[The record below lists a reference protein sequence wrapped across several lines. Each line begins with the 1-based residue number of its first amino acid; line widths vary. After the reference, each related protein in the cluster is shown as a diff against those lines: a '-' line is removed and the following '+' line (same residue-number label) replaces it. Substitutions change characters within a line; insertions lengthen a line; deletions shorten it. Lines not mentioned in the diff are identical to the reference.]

1 MNPSSKISLGNF
13 SVSVLLFLLSF
24 AVLWPR
30 SNSAYFHI
38 DEIFWICTDENWLPT
53 QNIRDIQHKIPGTSY
68 FSNGPVAKYLFQG
81 WSYVIRSPG
90 QFAAIECSR
99 WPRYYADKSF
109 TELSPQIHE
118 LLVKYRLLI
127 AVLGSMCIS
136 VAFIFGKQ
144 LVNNAFGLIYAAL
157 LFINPIFQEAA
168 THVLSEIPFLLIF
181 LVSMHCLYWLFA
193 SGWDSLQ
200 KISKRHIIITTF
212 LIVVTSLI
220 KPAGFILIYFVLSL
234 SCLLYLRH
242 EVKKTTKVFLSKH
255 AALFTGTFIA
265 SFVGLYPALFI
276 PSFAGFWWLKVIRD
290 TAQFHA
296 YYNPFTSAADRFDSM
311 FEKIQVV
318 IADLLF
324 PGLQTGLLSKFPF
337 VLLFTV
343 VGVIALIVII
353 RKKSHDS
360 MWFTASFILLA
371 GAIFVI
377 CGFLLLPVHWVRYY
391 LSLFLPVLLLIEAYG
406 IWHGMRIFQRLKRK
420 YILR

>member
-1 MNPSSKISLGNF
+1 MSLLL
-13 SVSVLLFLLSF
+13 SALLFLLSF

-38 DEIFWICTDENWLPT
+38 DEIFWICTDENWLSV
-53 QNIRDIQHKIPGTSY
+53 QNIRDVPHKIKGTTY
-68 FSNGPVAKYLFQG
+68 FSNGPIAKYLFQG
-81 WSYVIRSPG
+81 WKYVIGSPG
-90 QFAAIECSR
+90 QFDTIECQR
-99 WPRYYADKSF
+99 WPGFYANKSF
-109 TELSPQIHE
+109 TELPPQVYE

-127 AVLGSMCIS
+127 TVLSSMCIS

-157 LFINPIFQEAA
+157 FFINPIFQDVA
-168 THVLSEIPFLLIF
+168 THVLSEIPFLLAF
-181 LVSMHCLYWLFA
+181 LACMYCLYQLFT
-193 SGWDSLQ
+193 SGWLRLQ

-234 SCLLYLRH
+234 SCILYLRY
-242 EVKKTTKVFLSKH
+242 EIKKTTKVLLSKY

-276 PSFAGFWWLKVIRD
+276 PSFAVFWWLMVIRD
-290 TAQFHA
+290 TAQYHA
-296 YYNPFTSAADRFDSM
+296 YYNPFTSAADRFDLVI
-311 FEKIQVV
+311 EKLQVV

-324 PGLQTGLLSKFPF
+324 PGLHTGLLNKFPF
-337 VLLFTV
+337 VLLFTSI
-343 VGVIALIVII
+343 GVIALIVII
-353 RKKSHDS
+353 RKKSHDTI
-360 MWFTASFILLA
+360 WFTASFVLLA

-406 IWHGMRIFQRLKRK
+406 IWFCLHIFQRLKRK